1 MNKYVKLVLIAGA
14 VLLGDQASKYMAIM
28 KLTRVGTA
36 PEMGGAFTAKHLGAL
51 STTAVEV
58 LPVWEFRYAENPGAA
73 WSFLANAPENIRVPF
88 FYLVA
93 IAACVMI
100 VHFYRQAPP
109 ELEVRRLALS
119 MVLGGALGNSLDR
132 LVHGYVVDFIAW
144 HIGPHY
150 WPTFNVAD
158 TFVCIG
164 VGLLLG
170 EGLFTRPAPAAPATP
185 AHPN

>member
-1 MNKYVKLVLIAGA
+1 MNKYVKLALIAGV
-14 VLLGDQASKYMAIM
+14 VLVADQITKYVAID
-28 KLTRVGTA
+28 KLTRLDANPTLGSL
-36 PEMGGAFTAKHLGAL
+36 FTAKHLMGL
-51 STTAVEV
+51 GGPAVQV

-73 WSFLANAPENIRVPF
+73 WSFLANAPESVRVPF

-93 IAACVMI
+93 LAACVMI
-100 VHFYRQAPP
+100 VHFYRQAPA
-109 ELEVRRLALS
+109 ELEVRRIALA

-132 LVHGYVVDFIAW
+132 LVHGYVIDFIAW

-158 TFVCIG
+158 SFVCTG

-170 EGLFTRPAPAAPATP
+170 EGLFTRSAPPAPVTP
-185 AHPN
+185 AS